1 VRRRKRDGGQTGHEK
16 EIKYLVKEAG
26 VRSRDIISS
35 LFWMAMGIGVCYG
48 GVDLEL
54 GTLHDP
60 GSGFMFFWVG
70 MIMIG
75 LSLSILIR
83 AMKKKAVAGELK
95 VLWSEIRWKKI
106 VSVLVALF
114 LYAYVFTSLG
124 FILTTILLLIFLFKS
139 VEPQRW
145 SWAILGAIIS
155 TLAAYGVFRL
165 WLGSQLPRGLLGI

>member
-1 VRRRKRDGGQTGHEK
+1 MK
-16 EIKYLVKEAG
+16 
-26 VRSRDIISS
+26 SRDIISS

-54 GTLHDP
+54 GSLHNP

-70 MIMIG
+70 VIMIG

-83 AMKKKAVAGELK
+83 AAKETAVAGELK
-95 VLWSEIRWKKI
+95 VLWTEIRWKKI

-114 LYAYVFTSLG
+114 LYAYAFSFLG
-124 FILTTILLLIFLFKS
+124 FILTTILLLIFLFKV

-145 SWAILGAIIS
+145 SWAILGAIIT
-155 TLAAYGVFRL
+155 TLAAYGIFRV
-165 WLGSQLPRGLLGI
+165 WLGSQLPRGFLGI